1 MLTSTRRES
10 PFFSEGLTGWPG
22 RLWRPVA
29 GGFDRLEA
37 KVAPFRDPL
46 GAPKPYVP
54 HDPVF
59 RRRYLTNAVIGFVG
73 SLGIF
78 WGASQPTSPFP
89 GFSRQAIAI
98 TPTTPPV
105 WFFGVPGRSVVPN
118 LHVAPSPSFYLA
130 LFAFYCGMVLL
141 MRSWIR
147 LGRLAREYP
156 GIPVRLYACVMVAW
170 TLPMLFVVPLLSKD
184 AYSYVAQGEMM
195 SRHISPYVYGPSVLG
210 TGGNSYTVLTD
221 KLWWNVTSPYGPIFL
236 AMAGGIQKLVGHS
249 ELGGLVMFRLVAVF
263 GVSLIGFSIPRLARG
278 VGRDASTAFAY
289 SVMNPIILIHLIG
302 GEHNDALML
311 GLMLVGLVLAK
322 EGHPVLGT
330 VLVTAAALV
339 KVPAMVG
346 VIYIGW
352 DWLGSSASWRERV
365 RYVFYAGAIALVV
378 MVAVT
383 QAVGIGWGWVAALTN
398 ADAIRSY
405 LDPVTA
411 IGLGLAKIVAAI
423 GLGNHPDTF
432 LFLFR
437 AAGAVA
443 AVSIGLVL
451 LWRSRG
457 GLSGLRAIGL
467 TMLAV
472 VILGPVMQPWY
483 LAWGVVLLGIVA
495 EGRLRGW
502 IIWLTVAVTFLGV
515 GDATYFVSAL
525 RSVNLAVFGAVV
537 AAALVVL
544 IWPCWPRLRRG
555 LAALRRRE
563 ELRPAPFPEEAGAGL

>member
-1 MLTSTRRES
+1 MAFRH
-10 PFFSEGLTGWPG
+10 PPI
-22 RLWRPVA
+22 
-29 GGFDRLEA
+29 EA
-37 KVAPFRDPL
+37 RAYR
-46 GAPKPYVP
+46 P
-54 HDPVF
+54 HDPDF
-59 RRRYLTNAVIGFVG
+59 RRRFLQAAFVGFLG

-89 GFSRQAIAI
+89 GFSRQAIAM

-105 WFFGVPGRSVVPN
+105 WFFGVPGRSAVPN

-147 LGRLAREYP
+147 LGRLAREYQ
-156 GIPVRLYACVMVAW
+156 GIPVRLYAWVMVAW
-170 TLPMLFVVPLLSKD
+170 TVPMLFVVPLLSKD

-221 KLWWNVTSPYGPIFL
+221 KLWWNVTSPYGPVFL
-236 AMAGGIQKLVGHS
+236 ALAGWIQVLVGHS
-249 ELGGLVMFRLVAVF
+249 ELGGLVMFRLVAVA
-263 GVSLIGFSIPRLARG
+263 GVCLIGVSIPRLARA

-289 SVMNPIILIHLIG
+289 AVMNPIVLIHLIG
-302 GEHNDALML
+302 GDHNDALML
-311 GLMLVGLVLAK
+311 GLMLAGLALARR
-322 EGHPVLGT
+322 HPVAGI
-330 VLVTAAALV
+330 VLVTLAALV

-352 DWLGSSASWRERV
+352 DWPGPAAGWKERV
-365 RYVFYAGAIALVV
+365 RYVFFAGAIALAV
-378 MVAVT
+378 MGAVT

-411 IGLGLAKIVAAI
+411 LGLGLAKVVGAI
-423 GLGNHPDTF
+423 GLGSHPDAF
-432 LFLFR
+432 LFAFR

-451 LWRSRG
+451 LWRARG
-457 GLSGLRAIGL
+457 GASSLRAIGL

-472 VILGPVMQPWY
+472 VVLGPVMQPWY
-483 LAWGVVLLGIVA
+483 LAWGVVILGVVA

-502 IIWLTVAVTFLGV
+502 LIWLTVLVTFLGV
-515 GDATYFVSAL
+515 GDATYFVGAL
-525 RSVNLAVFGAVV
+525 RSVNIAIFGAAA
-537 AAALVVL
+537 AAALVLL
-544 IWPCWPRLRRG
+544 IWPCWGRLRAGVASFRRG
-555 LAALRRRE
+555 RVGGPAELGE
-563 ELRPAPFPEEAGAGL
+563 EMGAGL